1 MFEQAEHWQ
10 RTDPPDTRCRA
21 SGDSDRTGGEGCKIP
36 AASRVYTARIGLDPV
51 PVGRH
56 ALWWAWGLLRN
67 ITRTT
72 TVMPRRTGKEN
83 SGEKGG
89 LLQGSL
95 DLLVLGILAS
105 GPNHG
110 FGISRR
116 LSELSREW
124 LQVDEGS
131 LYPCLYRLEDR
142 GYVRSEVLATENNR
156 RARFYSIT
164 ASGKEELATRATS
177 WHRLNEVVSAVVRRR
192 QKE

>member
-1 MFEQAEHWQ
+1 MAG
-10 RTDPPDTRCRA
+10 RTA
-21 SGDSDRTGGEGCKIP
+21 
-36 AASRVYTARIGLDPV
+36 
-51 PVGRH
+51 
-56 ALWWAWGLLRN
+56 
-67 ITRTT
+67 
-72 TVMPRRTGKEN
+72 KEN
-83 SGEKGG
+83 AGEKGG

-95 DLLVLGILAS
+95 DLLVLGVLVS

-142 GYVRSEVLATENNR
+142 GYVRSEVLPTENNR
-156 RARFYSIT
+156 RGRFYSIT
-164 ASGKEELATRATS
+164 ASGKRELDTRVDS
-177 WHRLNEVVSAVVRRR
+177 WHRLNEVVSAVVRKG

>member
-1 MFEQAEHWQ
+1 
-10 RTDPPDTRCRA
+10 
-21 SGDSDRTGGEGCKIP
+21 
-36 AASRVYTARIGLDPV
+36 
-51 PVGRH
+51 
-56 ALWWAWGLLRN
+56 
-67 ITRTT
+67 
-72 TVMPRRTGKEN
+72 MPRKTAKEN
-83 SGEKGG
+83 AGEKVG

-142 GYVRSEVLATENNR
+142 GYVRSEVLPTENNR

-164 ASGKEELATRATS
+164 VSGRRELDTRADS
-177 WHRLNEVVSAVVRRR
+177 WHRLNELVSAVVRRGEM
-192 QKE
+192 Q